1 MNMNKPFVIA
11 IDGPAASGKGSLARK
26 LALHLDYDFLD
37 TGALYRRVALKV
49 IESNIEATNHA
60 AIIQMTENFC
70 AELKN
75 SYNDDRLRTDDI
87 GSMASMVAQIPEVRD
102 LLIDFQ
108 RNFAEKAVKGAVLDG
123 RDIGTV
129 ICPNATIKLFVTAH
143 REKRAERRHK
153 ELQSRGVNVKYERVL
168 AEMQERDERDKA
180 RLNVHFSS
188 DHNANVI
195 DTTNMTPEAV
205 FEKAMDI
212 IRSSS

>member
-102 LLIDFQ
+102 LLID
-108 RNFAEKAVKGAVLDG
+108 LSL
-123 RDIGTV
+123 IH
-129 ICPNATIKLFVTAH
+129 I
-143 REKRAERRHK
+143 
-153 ELQSRGVNVKYERVL
+153 
-168 AEMQERDERDKA
+168 
-180 RLNVHFSS
+180 
-188 DHNANVI
+188 
-195 DTTNMTPEAV
+195 
-205 FEKAMDI
+205 
-212 IRSSS
+212 